1 MKKDSELK
9 RYRDVIN
16 GYKEKIEQLSKE
28 NVSNVRK
35 TNNLNESLESLKI
48 ITKKLEVKLHDIEME
63 NANSTSNFR
72 NHNEQ
77 FTNNAPLETRRQDGY
92 ITKNTTGA
100 NIQTNANTY
109 IKIAKEQALQ
119 ITLQTVNITKC
130 VDGEIQ

>member
-35 TNNLNESLESLKI
+35 TNNLYESLESLKI

-63 NANSTSNFR
+63 NGNSTSNFR

-100 NIQTNANTY
+100 NI
-109 IKIAKEQALQ
+109 
-119 ITLQTVNITKC
+119 
-130 VDGEIQ
+130 